1 MGKTKK
7 IWLKPKKMASGALM
21 NSQINKYLFNHIMGI
36 WLIVLSCLMTVIWLN
51 QSLRI
56 LEVVIT
62 QGASFTEFLRYSVLA
77 APLWIIVTVPI
88 SAFIAILWIL
98 HRFLSDREIVVMHA
112 VGLSP
117 LQLSVAPIVFSLIL
131 CVLLFFNSLVLL
143 PLSFSKFKTV
153 QDDVRNTIPKLLIQD
168 NVFIDIDKNLTIFIG
183 EKHSRNA
190 VGNVFIQDRRDQKH
204 HVTFTAKSG
213 EFSTLDNKP
222 VVILLSGQRTETSV
236 ELRKSTTLSFDSYT
250 LNITRAY
257 EKQSA
262 LERIK
267 DANEETVS
275 DLFKR
280 ELALNDR
287 YWRQRCAEGHYRL
300 SSPMI
305 VVSLSFTAI
314 ALFFYRLSKQLSN
327 MRRLMLAGLL
337 GFGIQILYI
346 ISKSVVINYPFLWLS
361 MYLIPV
367 IPIIIGFLSIIR
379 SSQKDKLLSLQLA
392 DLHK

>member
-1 MGKTKK
+1 
-7 IWLKPKKMASGALM
+7 M
-21 NSQINKYLFNHIMGI
+21 NNQINKYLFNHILGI
-36 WLIVLSCLMTVIWLN
+36 WLIILSCLMTVIWLN

-62 QGASFTEFLRYSVLA
+62 QGASFMVFLSYSVLA
-77 APLWIIVTVPI
+77 APLWMIVAIPI
-88 SAFIAILWIL
+88 SALIAILWTL
-98 HRFLSDREIVVMHA
+98 HRFLADREIVVMHA

-117 LQLSVAPIVFSLIL
+117 VQLSIAPIFFSLIL
-131 CVLLFFNSLVLL
+131 CFLLFFNSLVLL
-143 PLSFSKFKTV
+143 PISFSKFKTV

-190 VGNVFIQDRRDQKH
+190 VGNVFIQDRRDRMH

-213 EFSTLDNKP
+213 EIKTLNNKP
-222 VVILLSGQRTETSV
+222 VFILLEGQRTETSV

-250 LNITRAY
+250 LNITRAN

-267 DANEETVS
+267 DANEESVS

-287 YWRQRCAEGHYRL
+287 YWRQRYAEGHYRL
-300 SSPMI
+300 SSPII
-305 VVSLSFTAI
+305 VVSLSVTAV

-327 MRRLMLAGLL
+327 VKRLFLAGLFGL
-337 GFGIQILYI
+337 GIQVLYI
-346 ISKSVVINYPFLWLS
+346 VSKSVVINYPFLWPS
-361 MYLIPV
+361 MYLIPAV
-367 IPIIIGFLSIIR
+367 PVIIGFFSIIR
-379 SSQKDKLLSLQLA
+379 SSQKDKLLTFQLA
-392 DLHK
+392 EFKE

>member
-1 MGKTKK
+1 
-7 IWLKPKKMASGALM
+7 M
-21 NSQINKYLFNHIMGI
+21 NNQINKYLFNHIVGI
-36 WLIVLSCLMTVIWLN
+36 WLIILSCLMIVIWLN

-56 LEVVIT
+56 LEIVIT
-62 QGASFTEFLRYSVLA
+62 QGASSIEFLSYSILA
-77 APLWIIVTVPI
+77 APLWMIVTIPI
-88 SAFIAILWIL
+88 SAFIAILWTL
-98 HRFLSDREIVVMHA
+98 HRFLADREIVVMHA

-117 LQLSVAPIVFSLIL
+117 LQLSIAPICFSLIL
-131 CVLLFFNSLVLL
+131 CFLLFFNSLVLL

-190 VGNVFIQDRRDQKH
+190 VGNVFIQDRRDRIH

-213 EFSTLDNKP
+213 EFRTLKNKP
-222 VVILLSGQRTETSV
+222 VFVLLQGQRTETSV

-250 LNITRAY
+250 LNITRAN
-257 EKQSA
+257 EKQST

-267 DANEETVS
+267 DANEESVS
-275 DLFKR
+275 NLFKR

-287 YWRQRCAEGHYRL
+287 YWRQRYAEGHYRL
-300 SSPMI
+300 SSPIM
-305 VVSLSFTAI
+305 VVSLSFTAV

-327 MRRLMLAGLL
+327 VKRLLLAGLL

-346 ISKSVVINYPFLWLS
+346 VSKSAVINYPFLWPS
-361 MYLIPV
+361 RYIIPAVPV
-367 IPIIIGFLSIIR
+367 IISFLSIVR
-379 SSQKDKLLSLQLA
+379 SSQKDKLLNFQLA
-392 DLHK
+392 EL

>member
-1 MGKTKK
+1 
-7 IWLKPKKMASGALM
+7 M
-21 NSQINKYLFNHIMGI
+21 NNQINKYFFNHIAGV
-36 WLIVLSCLMTVIWLN
+36 WLITLCCLMTVIWLN

-62 QGASFTEFLRYSVLA
+62 QGASFAEFLRYSVLA

-88 SAFIAILWIL
+88 SAFIAILWTL

-117 LQLSVAPIVFSLIL
+117 LQLSIAPITFSLIL
-131 CVLLFFNSLVLL
+131 CLLLFFNSLVLL
-143 PLSFSKFKTV
+143 PISFSKFKTV

-190 VGNVFIQDRRDQKH
+190 VGNVFIQDRRDEKH

-213 EFSTLDNKP
+213 EFTTLDNKP
-222 VVILLSGQRTETSV
+222 VVILLAGQRTETSM
-236 ELRKSTTLSFDSYT
+236 EHQKSTTLSFDSYA
-250 LNITRAY
+250 LNITRAG
-257 EKQSA
+257 ERQAA

-267 DANEETVS
+267 DANEESVI

-280 ELALNDR
+280 ELAMNDR

-305 VVSLSFTAI
+305 VVSLSFTGI

-327 MRRLMLAGLL
+327 ARRIMLAGLFGL
-337 GFGIQILYI
+337 GIQILYI
-346 ISKSVVINYPFLWLS
+346 VSKSVVINYPFLWPL
-361 MYLIPV
+361 MYLIPA
-367 IPIIIGFLSIIR
+367 IPIIIGTLSIIR
-379 SSQKDKLLSLQLA
+379 SSQKDKLLMFQLA
-392 DLHK
+392 EIHE

>member
-1 MGKTKK
+1 
-7 IWLKPKKMASGALM
+7 M
-21 NSQINKYLFNHIMGI
+21 NNQINKYFFNHIAGV
-36 WLIVLSCLMTVIWLN
+36 WLITLCCLMTVIWLN

-62 QGASFTEFLRYSVLA
+62 QGASFAEFLHYSVLA

-88 SAFIAILWIL
+88 SAFIAILWTL

-117 LQLSVAPIVFSLIL
+117 LQLSIAPITFSLIL
-131 CVLLFFNSLVLL
+131 CLLLFFNSLVLL
-143 PLSFSKFKTV
+143 PISFSKFKTV

-190 VGNVFIQDRRDQKH
+190 VGNVFIQDRRDEKH

-213 EFSTLDNKP
+213 EFTTLDNKP
-222 VVILLSGQRTETSV
+222 VVILLAGQRTETSM
-236 ELRKSTTLSFDSYT
+236 EHQKSTTLSFDSYA
-250 LNITRAY
+250 LNITRAG
-257 EKQSA
+257 ERQAA

-267 DANEETVS
+267 DANEESVI

-280 ELALNDR
+280 ELAMNDR

-327 MRRLMLAGLL
+327 ARRIMLAGLFGL
-337 GFGIQILYI
+337 GIQILYI
-346 ISKSVVINYPFLWLS
+346 VSKSVVINYPFLWPL
-361 MYLIPV
+361 MYLIPA
-367 IPIIIGFLSIIR
+367 IPIIIGTLSIIR
-379 SSQKDKLLSLQLA
+379 SSQKDKLLMFQLA
-392 DLHK
+392 EIHE

>member
-1 MGKTKK
+1 
-7 IWLKPKKMASGALM
+7 M
-21 NSQINKYLFNHIMGI
+21 NNQINKYFFNHIAGV
-36 WLIVLSCLMTVIWLN
+36 WLITLCCLMTVIWLN

-62 QGASFTEFLRYSVLA
+62 QGASFAEFLRYSVLA

-88 SAFIAILWIL
+88 SAFIAILWTL

-117 LQLSVAPIVFSLIL
+117 LQLSIAPITFSLIL
-131 CVLLFFNSLVLL
+131 CLLLFFNSLVLL
-143 PLSFSKFKTV
+143 PISFSKFKTV

-190 VGNVFIQDRRDQKH
+190 VGNVFIQDRRDEKH

-213 EFSTLDNKP
+213 EFTTLDNKP
-222 VVILLSGQRTETSV
+222 VVILLAGQRTETSM
-236 ELRKSTTLSFDSYT
+236 EHQKSTTLSFDSYA
-250 LNITRAY
+250 LNITRAG
-257 EKQSA
+257 ERQAA

-267 DANEETVS
+267 DANEESVI

-327 MRRLMLAGLL
+327 ARRIMLAGLFGL
-337 GFGIQILYI
+337 GIQILYI
-346 ISKSVVINYPFLWLS
+346 VSKSVVINYPFLWPL
-361 MYLIPV
+361 MYLIPA
-367 IPIIIGFLSIIR
+367 IPIIIGTLSIIR
-379 SSQKDKLLSLQLA
+379 SSQKDKLLMFQLA
-392 DLHK
+392 EIHE

>member
-1 MGKTKK
+1 
-7 IWLKPKKMASGALM
+7 M
-21 NSQINKYLFNHIMGI
+21 NNQINKYFFNHIAGV
-36 WLIVLSCLMTVIWLN
+36 WLITLCCLMTVIWLN

-62 QGASFTEFLRYSVLA
+62 QGASFAEFLRYSVLA

-88 SAFIAILWIL
+88 SAFIAILWTL

-117 LQLSVAPIVFSLIL
+117 LQLSIAPITFSLIL
-131 CVLLFFNSLVLL
+131 CLLLFFNSLVLL
-143 PLSFSKFKTV
+143 PISFSKFKTV

-190 VGNVFIQDRRDQKH
+190 VGNVFIQDRRDEKH

-213 EFSTLDNKP
+213 EFTTLDNKP
-222 VVILLSGQRTETSV
+222 VVILLAGQRTETSM
-236 ELRKSTTLSFDSYT
+236 EHQKSTTLSFDSYA
-250 LNITRAY
+250 LNITRAG
-257 EKQSA
+257 ERQAA

-267 DANEETVS
+267 DANEESVI

-280 ELALNDR
+280 ELAMNDR

-327 MRRLMLAGLL
+327 ARRIMLAGLFGL
-337 GFGIQILYI
+337 GIQILYI
-346 ISKSVVINYPFLWLS
+346 VSKSVVINYPFLWPL
-361 MYLIPV
+361 MYLIPA
-367 IPIIIGFLSIIR
+367 IPIIIGTLSIIR
-379 SSQKDKLLSLQLA
+379 SSQKDKLLMFQLA
-392 DLHK
+392 EIHE

>member
-1 MGKTKK
+1 
-7 IWLKPKKMASGALM
+7 M
-21 NSQINKYLFNHIMGI
+21 NNQINKYFFNHIAGV
-36 WLIVLSCLMTVIWLN
+36 WLITLCCLMTVIWLN

-62 QGASFTEFLRYSVLA
+62 QGASFAEFLRYSVLA

-88 SAFIAILWIL
+88 SAFIAILWTL

-117 LQLSVAPIVFSLIL
+117 LQLSIAPITFSLIL
-131 CVLLFFNSLVLL
+131 CLLLFFNSLVLL
-143 PLSFSKFKTV
+143 PISFSKFKTV

-190 VGNVFIQDRRDQKH
+190 VGNVFIQDRRDEKH

-213 EFSTLDNKP
+213 EFTTLDNKP
-222 VVILLSGQRTETSV
+222 VVILLAGQRTETSM
-236 ELRKSTTLSFDSYT
+236 EHQKSTTLSFDSYA
-250 LNITRAY
+250 LNITRAG
-257 EKQSA
+257 ERQAA

-267 DANEETVS
+267 DANEESVI

-280 ELALNDR
+280 ELAMNDR

-327 MRRLMLAGLL
+327 ARRIMLAGLFGL
-337 GFGIQILYI
+337 GIQILYI
-346 ISKSVVINYPFLWLS
+346 VSKSVVINYPFLWPL
-361 MYLIPV
+361 MYLIPA
-367 IPIIIGFLSIIR
+367 IPIIIGTVSIIR
-379 SSQKDKLLSLQLA
+379 SSQKDKLLMFQLA
-392 DLHK
+392 EIHE